1 MENPNHTAHSN
12 EMFEITNLNY
22 RTIADTLRD
31 EISTKDWINSS
42 LTGSLPAV
50 LPAVENVTGTSGTD
64 IAVESGFALPAVLPA
79 VEGVT
84 GTSGTDI
91 AAGVDRSRPAVEWRL
106 VLSAIV
112 YRRTEQRPEGVC
124 RPIADVVPVWWEFQ
138 TVGADGPVSNDF
150 SFSQLKPF
158 IIDYE

>member
-1 MENPNHTAHSN
+1 MENPKQTTHSN
-12 EMFEITNLNY
+12 EMIEITNLNY
-22 RTIADTLRD
+22 RTIADALRD
-31 EISTKDWINSS
+31 EISTKDWIN
-42 LTGSLPAV
+42 LTLPGV
-50 LPAVENVTGTSGTD
+50 LPAVDNVAGTSGTD
-64 IAVESGFALPAVLPA
+64 IAVENGLTLPGVLPA
-79 VEGVT
+79 V
-84 GTSGTDI
+84 
-91 AAGVDRSRPAVEWRL
+91 AWRL

-158 IIDYE
+158 IVDYE